1 MSVCPFS
8 SVHDKRLTVTLVLI
22 AHLVFCSPIR
32 SFFFIYSYYL
42 SISVILVMHS
52 LAVLALPNEGDTR

>member
-1 MSVCPFS
+1 MSVCPFP

-32 SFFFIYSYYL
+32 SFFIYSYYL

-52 LAVLALPNEGDTR
+52 VAVLALPNEGDTK